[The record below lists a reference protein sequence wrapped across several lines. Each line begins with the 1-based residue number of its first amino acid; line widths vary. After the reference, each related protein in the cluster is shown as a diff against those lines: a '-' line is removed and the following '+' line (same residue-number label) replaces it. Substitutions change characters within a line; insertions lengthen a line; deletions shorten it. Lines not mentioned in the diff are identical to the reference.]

1 MGDALT
7 NWLARPAERSG
18 TCIERIV
25 RTVDNGRSQ
34 RVKCDLAVQDV
45 TEELFNI
52 LPLCPHGIFPPVR
65 AVDITHILLDTSSN
79 CVLYA
84 GRCFQSSQSIQ
95 ICFVRMRNSVHA
107 QYSPSD
113 AKFT

>member
-34 RVKCDLAVQDV
+34 RVKCDLAVQGV
-45 TEELFNI
+45 IEELFNI

-65 AVDITHILLDTSSN
+65 ADP
-79 CVLYA
+79 LYHA
-84 GRCFQSSQSIQ
+84 HSIGYFIQ
-95 ICFVRMRNSVHA
+95 LCPLCRAMFPIFSVNSDLFCA
-107 QYSPSD
+107 Y
-113 AKFT
+113 AK